1 MVKYP
6 EDWKVVPLGD
16 VAAIT
21 RGGSPRPIQAWLTDS
36 SDGLNWIKIG
46 DVSVGAKYITS
57 TEERIIPLGARYS
70 REVKSG
76 DFILS
81 NSMSFGRPYILKID
95 GCIHDGWLAIQE
107 YSKSYD
113 TEYLYYILSSEDV
126 FSQYVAMAAGSSVKN
141 LNKDKVSD
149 VKIPLPPLPEQ
160 KRIAAVLG
168 NVDKLID
175 NLSRQI
181 EKKRLVKQGVM
192 QDLLTGRKRLPG
204 FTGEWENGT
213 LRGKVNCLRG
223 VSYSGLHDVFAE
235 ESDRTIRLL
244 RSNNIQEARFVDYD
258 VQFINRLCASEEQ
271 MLREDDIMVCMAN
284 GSKELVGKSCYFD
297 KRLNALY
304 TFGAFMACL
313 RARTSEVCMSYV
325 FQLLNSKSYWENIAL
340 ALSGSSINNL
350 RPGDILDMSFSW
362 PTLAEQKAIA
372 KVLGDMDVEIAKLEA
387 KFEKYRQL
395 KQGLMNDLLTGKV
408 RI

>member
-192 QDLLTGRKRLPG
+192 QDLLTGKKRLPG
-204 FTGEWENGT
+204 FKGEWRQVIMGKIGSFYGGLSGKSSSDFNGGNAKYIT
-213 LRGKVNCLRG
+213 FMNVLTNVVIDREQLG
-223 VSYSGLHDVFAE
+223 VVSVKPG
-235 ESDRTIRLL
+235 ESQNL
-244 RSNNIQEARFVDYD
+244 
-258 VQFINRLCASEEQ
+258 VQK
-271 MLREDDIMVCMAN
+271 DDLFFN
-284 GSKELVGKSCYFD
+284 GSSETPEEVAMCA
-297 KRLNALY
+297 AL
-304 TFGAFMACL
+304 L
-313 RARTSEVCMSYV
+313 EDMSDTY
-325 FQLLNSKSYWENIAL
+325 LNSFCCGFR
-340 ALSGSSINNL
+340 LSGAEHDPLFISYYFNSPQGRESVKNCAQGLTRYNL
-350 RPGDILDMSFSW
+350 SKQTFLQTVVNW

-372 KVLGDMDVEIAKLEA
+372 KVLGDMDAEIVKLEA
-387 KFEKYRQL
+387 KHEKYRQL